1 MQIAKNTLND
11 AGITIGEIVMPYVIN
26 LVEGIKE
33 LADRFSQLSPQ
44 TQENIV
50 KIGLLAAAIGP
61 LLVVVGTLSKS
72 IGNVIDVG
80 NKLITNWD
88 NIKKVAGILSGG
100 LKATIGFIF
109 SPAGAIIAGI
119 AAAIAIGVAL
129 YKNWDTIKAKA
140 SELSSAVKAKFEE
153 IRGNISEKMNSAKE
167 AVKTAIDKMRSF
179 FDFKWELPK
188 LKLPRISVQGKFSL
202 NPPQAPKFSIE
213 WRKEGAIFTKP
224 YIFGNQ
230 GVGEAGPEA
239 VLPIEKLGGILA
251 DTLERMGI
259 VNNNGNIII
268 QNMHVRDETDIKLI
282 ARELYNLQRGKLRA
296 KGVMV

>member
-1 MQIAKNTLND
+1 TLND

-26 LVEGIKE
+26 LVEGIKD

-100 LKATIGFIF
+100 LQATIGFIF

-119 AAAIAIGVAL
+119 AATIAIGVAL
-129 YKNWDTIKAKA
+129 YKNW
-140 SELSSAVKAKFEE
+140 
-153 IRGNISEKMNSAKE
+153 
-167 AVKTAIDKMRSF
+167 
-179 FDFKWELPK
+179 
-188 LKLPRISVQGKFSL
+188 
-202 NPPQAPKFSIE
+202 
-213 WRKEGAIFTKP
+213 
-224 YIFGNQ
+224 
-230 GVGEAGPEA
+230 
-239 VLPIEKLGGILA
+239 
-251 DTLERMGI
+251 
-259 VNNNGNIII
+259 
-268 QNMHVRDETDIKLI
+268 
-282 ARELYNLQRGKLRA
+282 
-296 KGVMV
+296 